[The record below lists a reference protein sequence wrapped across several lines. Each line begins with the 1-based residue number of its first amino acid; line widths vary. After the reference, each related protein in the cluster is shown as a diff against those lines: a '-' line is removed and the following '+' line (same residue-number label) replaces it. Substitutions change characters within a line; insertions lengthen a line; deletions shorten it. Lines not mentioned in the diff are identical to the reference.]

1 MCSSTF
7 LFCQSILG
15 EHLRTEHSEIIS
27 KRLEYEEM
35 FLTDSGTTAEE
46 PDLVQTGCD
55 PDPKSECIKLSY
67 LEVVSNSDVKR
78 ESDPIKNVSKFD
90 LQTEFDPIETDSK
103 LDLEIESD
111 PIKNVSKFDLQT
123 EFDPIETDSK
133 LDLKIESDSIKTVS
147 NFDVKIKSDPID
159 TVKKCE
165 DSNSDQDSYNS
176 TLVFSD
182 DVADVCR
189 FRCNT
194 CNKEE
199 MGENAFFSH
208 AHRNHPG
215 LKPDKTITKTT
226 YHRYIHT
233 LF

>member
-78 ESDPIKNVSKFD
+78 ESDSIKNVSKFD

-103 LDLEIESD
+103 LDLEIE
-111 PIKNVSKFDLQT
+111 T
-123 EFDPIETDSK
+123 
-133 LDLKIESDSIKTVS
+133 DSIKTVS
-147 NFDVKIKSDPID
+147 NIDVEIKSDPID
-159 TVKKCE
+159 TVKKCGDNNSDP
-165 DSNSDQDSYNS
+165 DSNNS

-215 LKPDKTITKTT
+215 LKPDKTITKTS